1 MEEPSRI
8 KEILYEEIKKI
19 PEKELHELFENG
31 NYGVLIKRLFEK
43 ILPRISNVSE
53 EISKNLGI
61 LSEAISHY
69 ILTEMLIPSQRKIV
83 YNNIEV
89 DIVIPNLSML
99 KDRSENTIIIHFA
112 KSSNTET
119 IEKKIDEL
127 QIIQKNIKNIWVV
140 LHDNISLPCKTYLLT
155 NNENSFS
162 NLFTD
167 VKDFVTSKKLD
178 KLKIF
183 KT

>member
-83 YNNIEV
+83 YNN
-89 DIVIPNLSML
+89 L
-99 KDRSENTIIIHFA
+99 
-112 KSSNTET
+112 
-119 IEKKIDEL
+119 
-127 QIIQKNIKNIWVV
+127 
-140 LHDNISLPCKTYLLT
+140 
-155 NNENSFS
+155 
-162 NLFTD
+162 
-167 VKDFVTSKKLD
+167 
-178 KLKIF
+178 
-183 KT
+183 

>member
-31 NYGVLIKRLFEK
+31 NYGALIKRLFEK
-43 ILPRISNVSE
+43 ILPRISNVNE
-53 EISKNLGI
+53 EISESLGI
-61 LSEAISHY
+61 LSEGISHY
-69 ILTEMLIPSQRKIV
+69 MLTEMLIPSQRKIV
-83 YNNIEV
+83 YNNIEI

-119 IEKKIDEL
+119 IQKKIDEL